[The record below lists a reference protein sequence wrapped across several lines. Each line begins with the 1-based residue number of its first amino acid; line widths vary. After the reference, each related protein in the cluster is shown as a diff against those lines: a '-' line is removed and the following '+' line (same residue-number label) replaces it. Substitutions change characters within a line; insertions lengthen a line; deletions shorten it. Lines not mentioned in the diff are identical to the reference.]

1 MVLPLIWLGYVA
13 VGAAIATLTSCGEWA
28 GDSGDDTATGGTGGT
43 GDDDPTAQDVFV
55 TNNPD
60 AVAELYTLIGPVV
73 SPSELN
79 SVLTSGDNVYFL
91 PDPIGTS
98 DAETGE
104 TTYTVG
110 TTGSYHVNI
119 GIDDKADVVLAPYAD
134 SSIVLESATEDGAVL
149 DVYNSERISVQ
160 DLNFDGRTS
169 GDDGYV
175 HHAAVVVRRD
185 SNDDEVLDDVL
196 VPGDMDYDLTLED
209 VSIHDFARP
218 EGHADLSDDEERGA
232 VSVHGAGASLKVVG
246 TDPEDPSY
254 IELSRGE
261 AAYAGEGSTLWL
273 ENVNLVDS
281 YDFAPSVVAA
291 SGANSVVMHSVNVD
305 GNVTSGSL
313 LDISA
318 HYYEGWGVKAANN
331 ASYAEYGIL
340 GLELLDNLD
349 SSYLDTS
356 GLVSAEFVDNFAGT
370 IAPVRITS
378 AEGNTFDSSNV
389 ELAQNRSISDYFE
402 ASLPVSEEIT
412 EADCTTP
419 FTNAVVLDNG
429 VNEGVISFH
438 NWQVSHMLVE
448 GDIVSGL
455 SDSDPQNRATI
466 DFSNFYVFGQ
476 TDDQVPESSTGN
488 LFTEAPIWLNDGVT
502 LSIADDGSLEATPD
516 AFTPTSESPLLYAGD
531 TSASTEYDNG
541 GEGTDVSPI
550 SGRGGEHYDELLAT
564 DDMNYALTNRRNSG
578 RY

>member
-1 MVLPLIWLGYVA
+1 MVLPLLWLGYVA
-13 VGAAIATLTSCGEWA
+13 AGAAIVAISGCGEFA
-28 GDSGDDTATGGTGGT
+28 EDSADDTAGTGGT
-43 GDDDPTAQDVFV
+43 GDDDATPQDIFV

-60 AVAELYTLIGPVV
+60 AAAGLYELTGPVV

-79 SVLTSGDNVYFL
+79 GVLTSGDHVYFL
-91 PDPIGTS
+91 PDPIAT
-98 DAETGE
+98 ETEDE
-104 TTYTVG
+104 TTYAIG

-119 GIDDKADVVLAPYAD
+119 SVDDKADVTLAPYSSA
-134 SSIVLESATEDGAVL
+134 SIVLESGTEDGVVL

-160 DLNFDGRTS
+160 GLNFDGRTS

-185 SNDDEVLDDVL
+185 GTDDDVLEDVL
-196 VPGDMDYDLTLED
+196 VPGDMEYDLTLED

-232 VSVHGAGASLKVVG
+232 VSVHGTGASLKVVS
-246 TDPEDPSY
+246 TNPEDPSY

-261 AAYAGEGSTLWL
+261 AAFAGEGSTLWL

-291 SGANSVVMHSVNVD
+291 NGANAVVLHSVNID

-318 HYYEGWGVKAANN
+318 HYYEGWGIKVANN
-331 ASYAEYGIL
+331 ASYAEYGL
-340 GLELLDNLD
+340 LDLELLNNLD
-349 SSYLDTS
+349 SDYLDTS
-356 GLVSAEFVDNFAGT
+356 SLVSAEFVDNFAGSV
-370 IAPVRITS
+370 APVRVTS
-378 AEGNTFDSSNV
+378 VEGNTFDSSNV
-389 ELAQNRSISDYFE
+389 ELAQNRSITDYFE
-402 ASLPVSEEIT
+402 ASLPISEEIT
-412 EADCTTP
+412 AADSITP
-419 FTNAVVLDNG
+419 FTNAVTLDNG
-429 VNEGVISFH
+429 VDEGVISLH
-438 NWQVSHMLVE
+438 NWQISHMLVE
-448 GDIVSGL
+448 GDIISGL

-466 DFSNFYVFGQ
+466 DFSNFYTFGM

-488 LFTEAPIWLNDGVT
+488 LFTEAPVWQNDGVT
-502 LSIADDGSLEATPD
+502 LSIADDGALEATPD
-516 AFTPTSESPLLYAGD
+516 AFTPDASSPLLYAGD
-531 TSASTEYDNG
+531 SSASTEYDNG

-550 SGRGGEHYDELLAT
+550 SGRGGEHYDDLLAT
-564 DDMNYALTNRRNSG
+564 DEMNYALTDRRNSG